1 MPKAIHPGAT
11 KLHNRRQ
18 TEILELVQNKGF
30 VSSVE
35 LAMIFQVTPQTVRRD
50 INQLCREGLLRR
62 YHGGAG
68 LPSTVENVAYT
79 TRQVV
84 CLDEKIRIARSVAA
98 KIPDKASLFIN
109 IGTTPEEVAK
119 ALVDHQGL
127 RVITNN
133 LNVAAILSQNTS
145 FEIFVAGG
153 VMRHRDRGVT
163 GEATSEF
170 ISKFKVDFGIIGIS
184 GIDADG
190 SLLDFDDSE
199 VRVARAIIANSHK
212 VFLAADSTKF
222 GRKAMVRLGR
232 LSQVDALF
240 TDQRPPEVI
249 VDILTDNDIMLHI
262 AN

>member
-1 MPKAIHPGAT
+1 
-11 KLHNRRQ
+11 
-18 TEILELVQNKGF
+18 
-30 VSSVE
+30 
-35 LAMIFQVTPQTVRRD
+35 
-50 INQLCREGLLRR
+50 
-62 YHGGAG
+62 
-68 LPSTVENVAYT
+68 
-79 TRQVV
+79 
-84 CLDEKIRIARSVAA
+84 
-98 KIPDKASLFIN
+98 
-109 IGTTPEEVAK
+109 
-119 ALVDHQGL
+119 
-127 RVITNN
+127 
-133 LNVAAILSQNTS
+133 
-145 FEIFVAGG
+145 
-153 VMRHRDRGVT
+153 MRHRDRGVT

-249 VDILTDNDIMLHI
+249 VGILTDNDIMLHI